1 MQPPADASREEL
13 REWARAYARTVD
25 VDVDH
30 DRLSWTVSTRAK
42 RRAGVCLYDRDA
54 EEARIRLAWRAYEAF
69 DPETFAGVVRHE
81 LVHAW
86 EFQRFGESSHGERF
100 RRVAAD
106 LDAPL
111 RCPRFT
117 DGRLRLVCLDG
128 DCDWAAH
135 RHRAS
140 KTVTRPGDHRCGAC
154 GGRYEVRHVA
164 TGEGW
169 RTADGYESARTRIGA
184 DW

>member
-1 MQPPADASREEL
+1 MQPPIDADHETL
-13 REWARAYARTVD
+13 LDWARTYARTVD

-42 RRAGVCLYDRDA
+42 RRAGVCLYDHDA
-54 EEARIRLAWRAYEAF
+54 EAARIRLAWRAYREF
-69 DPETFAGVVRHE
+69 DAATFAGVVRHE

-86 EFQRFGESSHGERF
+86 EFQRFGESNHGERF
-100 RRVAAD
+100 RSAAAD

-128 DCDWAAH
+128 DCDWSAH

-140 KTVTRPGDHRCGAC
+140 KTVTRPGGHRCGAC
-154 GGRYEVRHVA
+154 GERYEVRHVA
-164 TGEGW
+164 TDERW
-169 RTADGYESARTRIGA
+169 RTSSGYEAARARIGTA
-184 DW
+184 W